1 MDMNNYLIEWIAKE
15 RLGELRSA
23 LARQQ
28 LAASVRRPSPLRVKL
43 GLALIGF
50 GRKLQGNDTA
60 LARRASGA
68 PAAP

>member
-28 LAASVRRPSPLRVKL
+28 LAASVRQPSPLRVKL

-50 GRKLQGNDTA
+50 GRKLQGGDAA